1 MTDNDFLAA
10 MDATWPAAE
19 YQRHGPWLIRKGAGG
34 GKRVSAAS
42 VAGDWTPPDI
52 PQAISAMQ
60 ELGQSPLFLIRAQD
74 TDLDQALDAMGF
86 EIIDPVL
93 VYIAPVGLL
102 ADDVGC
108 YPHWPPLAI
117 TREIWAQAGI
127 GPARLEVMARASEK
141 TALLVRRQDR
151 VAGVAFVARAGK
163 TAMLHALEVSP
174 DHRRQGSAQNLLTAA
189 ADWAQRQGADS
200 LALVVTTANTP
211 ARTLY
216 EKLGMSVVGGYHYR
230 QKP

>member
-1 MTDNDFLAA
+1 MTDNDFLGV

-42 VAGDWTPPDI
+42 VAGDWTQPDI

-74 TDLDQALDAMGF
+74 TDLDQALDSMGY

-93 VYIAPVGLL
+93 VYAAPV
-102 ADDVGC
+102 AQMAKDIGC

-117 TREIWAQAGI
+117 TREIWAEAGI
-127 GPARLEVMARASEK
+127 GPARLEVMDRARDK
-141 TALLVRRQDR
+141 TAILVRRLDR
-151 VAGVAFVARAGK
+151 VAGVAFVALAGK

-174 DHRRQGSAQNLLTAA
+174 PHRRQGSAQNLLTAA
-189 ADWAQRQGADS
+189 ADWAQHQGADTIS
-200 LALVVTTANTP
+200 LVVTAANTP
-211 ARTLY
+211 ARALY
-216 EKLGMSVVGGYHYR
+216 DKLGMQVVGQYHYR
-230 QKP
+230 QKI